1 MADMTFGTYKIE
13 ALSTRFNAEKFNIV
27 KGNKFCRFNVKYV
40 LPFEGSTSLFMLHI
54 RRIKFGE
61 WQVIVKAID

>member
-27 KGNKFCRFNVKYV
+27 KGNTVCTFNVTYL
-40 LPFEGSTSLFMLHI
+40 LPFEGSTSPFILHI
-54 RRIKFGE
+54 RRIEFGE
-61 WQVIVKAID
+61 

>member
-27 KGNKFCRFNVKYV
+27 TGNTVCRLNVTYL
-40 LPFEGSTSLFMLHI
+40 LPFEGSTSPFILHI
-54 RRIKFGE
+54 RRIEFGE
-61 WQVIVKAID
+61 

>member
-27 KGNKFCRFNVKYV
+27 KGNTFCRFNVTY
-40 LPFEGSTSLFMLHI
+40 LLFFEGSTSPFMLHI
-54 RRIKFGE
+54 RRIEFGE
-61 WQVIVKAID
+61 